1 MHSHGWWGFIV
12 KIAVYTCCLVR
23 VLLLHVLFL
32 QRGLENAE
40 KETVEKIS
48 SLFSLCGGMML

>member
-1 MHSHGWWGFIV
+1 M
-12 KIAVYTCCLVR
+12 R